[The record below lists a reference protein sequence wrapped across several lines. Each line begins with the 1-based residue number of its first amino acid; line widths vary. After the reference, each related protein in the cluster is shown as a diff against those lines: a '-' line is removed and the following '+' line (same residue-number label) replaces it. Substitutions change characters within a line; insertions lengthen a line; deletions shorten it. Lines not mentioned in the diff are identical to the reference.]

1 MEVLYRTARGQV
13 AFPEAEENEFAEDT
27 PEEALSTTGD
37 EDTERNDA
45 STNTDDRDERSD
57 R

>member
-1 MEVLYRTARGQV
+1 MFLRSMEVLYRTARGQV

-27 PEEALSTTGD
+27 PEEAVSTTSAQD
-37 EDTERNDA
+37 SQEDNEQ
-45 STNTDDRDERSD
+45 DERSD